1 MRKSRKAVSTVL
13 VAALLICVF
22 VTMFI
27 LTACNKKGAIDMTN
41 PMAFAEL
48 KPGSYEVSY
57 DKDGNVDG
65 YFLKAEKDMPARTV
79 NYEIPT
85 DPEALKELAY
95 TLYQIGN
102 KTMVTVPYASYFETG
117 SNSSA
122 LILGDSVTDLPLVFN
137 TVDIRNNLTGEH
149 FRQTLQVTKENV
161 EFEGGL
167 GIILGPIMSSLSESA
182 QRWYVN
188 APNNVCNFHKTTKV
202 KSDGTTKEF
211 DWSKDEGTKDFESKR
226 YNISVNA
233 IPYTA
238 SGYKGKING
247 QNATEANVNGM
258 QWVYDEETGYSIPT
272 YVDGGGRRIGYEKT
286 DQHIFFSTGD
296 DANKYDAD
304 GNLVEEDY
312 YNTIVSA
319 TVEYNAEGG
328 YYVVHMVMDS
338 TKQYTH
344 IDTNWALQD
353 NKGAKDPNARFTKLE
368 VTFELWDNGYFK
380 QWEMWE
386 DWDAPK
392 AHGIKIGSTTARM
405 TANQYYLTVFS
416 YDEHDAGINKYYSV
430 G

>member
-85 DPEALKELAY
+85 DPDALKELAY

-117 SNSSA
+117 VNSSKM
-122 LILGDSVTDLPLVFN
+122 GDTLLPLVFN
-137 TVDIRNNLTGEH
+137 TVDCRNNITGEH
-149 FRQTLQVTKENV
+149 FRQTLQVVDGEA
-161 EFEGGL
+161 ELGGL
-167 GIILGPIMSSLSESA
+167 APLMAGLSESG
-182 QRWYVN
+182 QRWYVTAVN
-188 APNNVCNFHKTTKV
+188 GASNFYKTTKFLKDV
-202 KSDGTTKEF
+202 EPREF
-211 DWSKDEGTKDFESKR
+211 DWSKDEGTKGFETKR

-247 QNATEANVNGM
+247 QNETPANVNGM

-296 DANKYDAD
+296 DANKYDAE

-312 YNTIVSA
+312 YNTITSA

-353 NKGAKDPNARFTKLE
+353 NKGAKDPTARFTRFE

-392 AHGIKIGSTTARM
+392 AHGLLHMSAE
-405 TANQYYLTVFS
+405 QYYLTVFS
-416 YDEHDAGINKYYSV
+416 YDEMDADFSDYYV
-430 G
+430 PAN

>member
-1 MRKSRKAVSTVL
+1 MRKSRKAVSTIAICAVL
-13 VAALLICVF
+13 VLIISLAV
-22 VTMFI
+22 V
-27 LTACNKKGAIDMTN
+27 LSACSPKGSIDMSN
-41 PMAFAEL
+41 PFSSAAGM
-48 KPGSYEVSY
+48 KPGSYTIIDNGDGTYNYVL
-57 DKDGNVDG
+57 KD
-65 YFLKAEKDMPARTV
+65 ASEMPARTV

-85 DPEALKELAY
+85 DPDAVKELAY

-117 SNSSA
+117 VNSSKM
-122 LILGDSVTDLPLVFN
+122 GDTLLPLVFN
-137 TVDIRNNLTGEH
+137 TVDFRNNITGEH
-149 FRQTLQVTKENV
+149 FRQTLQVVDGEA
-161 EFEGGL
+161 ELGGL
-167 GIILGPIMSSLSESA
+167 APLMAGLSESG
-182 QRWYVN
+182 QRWYVTAVN
-188 APNNVCNFHKTTKV
+188 GASNFYKTTKFLKDV
-202 KSDGTTKEF
+202 EPREF
-211 DWSKDEGTKDFESKR
+211 DWSKDEGTKGFETKR

-238 SGYKGKING
+238 SSYKGKING
-247 QNATEANVNGM
+247 QNETPANVNGM

-296 DANKYDAD
+296 AANKYDAE

-353 NKGAKDPNARFTKLE
+353 NKGAKDPTARFTKLE

-386 DWDAPK
+386 DWDAPE

-405 TANQYYLTVFS
+405 TANQYYKTVFS
-416 YDEHDAGINKYYSV
+416 YDEMDADFSDYYV
-430 G
+430 PAN

>member
-1 MRKSRKAVSTVL
+1 MRKSRKAVSTIAICAVL
-13 VAALLICVF
+13 VLIISLAV
-22 VTMFI
+22 V
-27 LTACNKKGAIDMTN
+27 LSACSPKGSIDMSN
-41 PMAFAEL
+41 PFSSAAGM
-48 KPGSYEVSY
+48 KPGSYTIIDNGDGTYNYVL
-57 DKDGNVDG
+57 KD
-65 YFLKAEKDMPARTV
+65 ASEMPARTV

-85 DPEALKELAY
+85 DPDAVKELAY

-117 SNSSA
+117 VNSSRMGNE
-122 LILGDSVTDLPLVFN
+122 LLPLVFN
-137 TVDIRNNLTGEH
+137 TVDFRNNVTGEH
-149 FRQTLQVTKENV
+149 FRQTLQVVDGEA
-161 EFEGGL
+161 ELGGL
-167 GIILGPIMSSLSESA
+167 APLMAGLSESG
-182 QRWYVN
+182 QRWYVTAVN
-188 APNNVCNFHKTTKV
+188 GASNFYKTTKFLKDV
-202 KSDGTTKEF
+202 EPREF
-211 DWSKDEGTKDFESKR
+211 DWSKDEGTKGFETKR

-247 QNATEANVNGM
+247 QYATEANVNGM
-258 QWVYDEETGYSIPT
+258 QWVYDEETGYSVPT

-296 DANKYDAD
+296 DANKYDAE

-338 TKQYTH
+338 TKHYTH
-344 IDTNWALQD
+344 LDTNWALQD
-353 NKGAKDPNARFTKLE
+353 NKGAKDPTARFTRFE

-392 AHGIKIGSTTARM
+392 AHGLLHMSAE
-405 TANQYYLTVFS
+405 QYYMTVFS
-416 YDEHDAGINKYYSV
+416 YDEMDADFSDYYV
-430 G
+430 PAN

>member
-13 VAALLICVF
+13 VAALIICVF

-27 LTACNKKGAIDMTN
+27 FTACNKKGAIDMTN
-41 PMAFAEL
+41 PMAFSEL

-85 DPEALKELAY
+85 DPDAVKELAY

-102 KTMVTVPYASYFETG
+102 RTMVTVPYASYFETG
-117 SNSSA
+117 SNSSRM
-122 LILGDSVTDLPLVFN
+122 GDTLLPLVFN
-137 TVDIRNNLTGEH
+137 TVDFRNNVTGEH
-149 FRQTLQVTKENV
+149 FRQTLQVVDGEA
-161 EFEGGL
+161 ELGGL
-167 GIILGPIMSSLSESA
+167 APLMAGLSESG
-182 QRWYVN
+182 QRWYVT
-188 APNNVCNFHKTTKV
+188 AVDGASNFYKTTKFLKDV
-202 KSDGTTKEF
+202 EPREF
-211 DWSKDEGTKDFESKR
+211 DWSKDEGTKGFETKR

-238 SGYKGKING
+238 SAYKGKING
-247 QNATEANVNGM
+247 QNETPANVNGM
-258 QWVYDEETGYSIPT
+258 QWVYDEATGYSIPT
-272 YVDGGGRRIGYEKT
+272 YVDGAGRRIGYEKT

-296 DANKYDAD
+296 DANKYDVE

-338 TKQYTH
+338 AKEYTH

-353 NKGAKDPNARFTKLE
+353 NKGAKDPTARFTRFE

-392 AHGIKIGSTTARM
+392 AHGLLHMSAE
-405 TANQYYLTVFS
+405 QYYKAVFS
-416 YDEHDAGINKYYSV
+416 YDEMDADFSDYYV
-430 G
+430 PAN

>member
-1 MRKSRKAVSTVL
+1 MRNSRKAVSTIAICAVL
-13 VAALLICVF
+13 VLIISLAV
-22 VTMFI
+22 V
-27 LTACNKKGAIDMTN
+27 LSACSPKGSIDMSN
-41 PMAFAEL
+41 PFSSAAGM
-48 KPGSYEVSY
+48 KPGSYTIIDNGDGTYNYVL
-57 DKDGNVDG
+57 KD
-65 YFLKAEKDMPARTV
+65 ASEMPARTV

-85 DPEALKELAY
+85 DPDAVKELAY

-117 SNSSA
+117 VNSSKM
-122 LILGDSVTDLPLVFN
+122 GDTLLPLVFN
-137 TVDIRNNLTGEH
+137 TVDCRNNVTGEH
-149 FRQTLQVTKENV
+149 FRQTLQVVDGEA
-161 EFEGGL
+161 ELGGL
-167 GIILGPIMSSLSESA
+167 APLMAGLSESG
-182 QRWYVN
+182 QRWYVTAVN
-188 APNNVCNFHKTTKV
+188 GASNFYKTTKFLKDV
-202 KSDGTTKEF
+202 EPREF
-211 DWSKDEGTKDFESKR
+211 DWSKDEGTKGFETKR

-238 SGYKGKING
+238 SGYQGKING
-247 QNATEANVNGM
+247 QDATEANVNGM

-272 YVDGGGRRIGYEKT
+272 YVDGAGRRIGYEKT

-296 DANKYDAD
+296 DANKYDAE

-338 TKQYTH
+338 TKPYTH

-353 NKGAKDPNARFTKLE
+353 NKGAKDPTARFTRFE

-392 AHGIKIGSTTARM
+392 AHGLLHMSAE
-405 TANQYYLTVFS
+405 QYYLTVFS
-416 YDEHDAGINKYYSV
+416 YDEMDADFSDYYV
-430 G
+430 PAN

>member
-27 LTACNKKGAIDMTN
+27 FTACNKKGAIDMTN

-85 DPEALKELAY
+85 DPDALKELAY

-122 LILGDSVTDLPLVFN
+122 LIMGDSVTELPLVFN

-161 EFEGGL
+161 EFEGFL
-167 GIILGPIMSSLSESA
+167 GIILGPIMSALSESG

-188 APNNVCNFHKTTKV
+188 APSNVCNFHKTTKV
-202 KSDGTTKEF
+202 NSDGTTKEF

-238 SGYKGKING
+238 SGYQGKING
-247 QNATEANVNGM
+247 QDATEANVNGM

-272 YVDGGGRRIGYEKT
+272 YIDGAGKRIGYEKT

-312 YNTIVSA
+312 YNTITSA

-338 TKQYTH
+338 TKEYTH
-344 IDTNWALQD
+344 LDTNWALQD
-353 NKGAKDPNARFTKLE
+353 NKGASDENARFTKLE

-386 DWDAPK
+386 DWDAPE
-392 AHGIKIGSTTARM
+392 AHGIAHM

>member
-1 MRKSRKAVSTVL
+1 MRKSRKAVSTIAICAVL
-13 VAALLICVF
+13 VLVISLAVVLS
-22 VTMFI
+22 
-27 LTACNKKGAIDMTN
+27 ACSPKGAIDMSN
-41 PMAFAEL
+41 PFSSAAGM
-48 KPGSYEVSY
+48 KPGSYTIIDNGDGTYNYVL
-57 DKDGNVDG
+57 KDAN
-65 YFLKAEKDMPARTV
+65 EMPARTV

-85 DPEALKELAY
+85 DPDAVKELAY

-117 SNSSA
+117 VNSSKM
-122 LILGDSVTDLPLVFN
+122 GDTLLPLVFN
-137 TVDIRNNLTGEH
+137 TVDFRNNVTGEH
-149 FRQTLQVTKENV
+149 FRQTLQVVDGEA
-161 EFEGGL
+161 ELGGL
-167 GIILGPIMSSLSESA
+167 APLMAGLSESG
-182 QRWYVN
+182 QRWYVTAVN
-188 APNNVCNFHKTTKV
+188 GASNFYKTTKFLKDV
-202 KSDGTTKEF
+202 EPREF
-211 DWSKDEGTKDFESKR
+211 DWSKDEGTKGFETKR

-247 QNATEANVNGM
+247 QDATEANVNGM
-258 QWVYDEETGYSIPT
+258 QWVYDEETGYSVPT

-296 DANKYDAD
+296 DANKYDAE

-338 TKQYTH
+338 TKPYTH

-353 NKGAKDPNARFTKLE
+353 NKGAKDPTARFTRFE

-392 AHGIKIGSTTARM
+392 AHGLLHMSAE
-405 TANQYYLTVFS
+405 QYYMTVFS
-416 YDEHDAGINKYYSV
+416 YDEMDADFSDYYV
-430 G
+430 PAN

>member
-1 MRKSRKAVSTVL
+1 MRKSRKAVSTIAICAVL
-13 VAALLICVF
+13 VLIISLAV
-22 VTMFI
+22 V
-27 LTACNKKGAIDMTN
+27 LSACSPKGSIDMSN
-41 PMAFAEL
+41 PFSSAAGM
-48 KPGSYEVSY
+48 KPGSYTIIDNGDGTYNYVL
-57 DKDGNVDG
+57 KD
-65 YFLKAEKDMPARTV
+65 ASEMPARTV

-85 DPEALKELAY
+85 DPDAVKELAY
-95 TLYQIGN
+95 ILYQIGN

-117 SNSSA
+117 VNSSKM
-122 LILGDSVTDLPLVFN
+122 GDTLLPLVFN
-137 TVDIRNNLTGEH
+137 TVDCRNNVTGEH
-149 FRQTLQVTKENV
+149 FRQTLQVVDGEA
-161 EFEGGL
+161 ELGGL
-167 GIILGPIMSSLSESA
+167 APLMAGLSESG
-182 QRWYVN
+182 QRWYVTAVN
-188 APNNVCNFHKTTKV
+188 GASNFYKTTKFLKDV
-202 KSDGTTKEF
+202 EPREF
-211 DWSKDEGTKDFESKR
+211 DWSKDEGTKGFETKR

-238 SGYKGKING
+238 SSYKGKING
-247 QNATEANVNGM
+247 QDATEANVNGM

-296 DANKYDAD
+296 DANKYDAE

-338 TKQYTH
+338 TKPYTH

-353 NKGAKDPNARFTKLE
+353 NKGAKDPTARFTRFE

-392 AHGIKIGSTTARM
+392 AHGLLHMSAE
-405 TANQYYLTVFS
+405 QYYMTVFS
-416 YDEHDAGINKYYSV
+416 YDEMDADFSDYYV
-430 G
+430 PAN

>member
-1 MRKSRKAVSTVL
+1 MRKSRKAVSTIAICAVL
-13 VAALLICVF
+13 VLIISLAV
-22 VTMFI
+22 V
-27 LTACNKKGAIDMTN
+27 LSACSPKGSIDMSN
-41 PMAFAEL
+41 PFSSAAGM
-48 KPGSYEVSY
+48 KPGSYTIIDNGDGTYNYVL
-57 DKDGNVDG
+57 KD
-65 YFLKAEKDMPARTV
+65 ASEMPARTV

-85 DPEALKELAY
+85 DPDAVKELAY

-117 SNSSA
+117 VNSSKM
-122 LILGDSVTDLPLVFN
+122 GDTLLPLVFN
-137 TVDIRNNLTGEH
+137 TVDFRNNITGEH
-149 FRQTLQVTKENV
+149 FRQTLQVVDGEA
-161 EFEGGL
+161 ELGGL
-167 GIILGPIMSSLSESA
+167 APLMAGLSESG
-182 QRWYVN
+182 QRWYVTAVN
-188 APNNVCNFHKTTKV
+188 GASNFYKTTKFLKDV
-202 KSDGTTKEF
+202 EPREF
-211 DWSKDEGTKDFESKR
+211 DWSKDEGTKGFETKR

-238 SGYKGKING
+238 SSYKGKING
-247 QNATEANVNGM
+247 QNETPANVNGM

-296 DANKYDAD
+296 AANKYDAE

-338 TKQYTH
+338 TKPYTH

-353 NKGAKDPNARFTKLE
+353 NKGAKDPTARFTRFE

-392 AHGIKIGSTTARM
+392 AHGLLHMSAE
-405 TANQYYLTVFS
+405 QYYLTVFS
-416 YDEHDAGINKYYSV
+416 YDEMDADFSDYYV
-430 G
+430 PAN

>member
-1 MRKSRKAVSTVL
+1 MRKSRKAVSTIAICAVL
-13 VAALLICVF
+13 VLVISLAVVLS
-22 VTMFI
+22 
-27 LTACNKKGAIDMTN
+27 ACSPKGSIDMSN
-41 PMAFAEL
+41 PFSSAAGM
-48 KPGSYEVSY
+48 KPGSYTIIDNGDGTYNYVL
-57 DKDGNVDG
+57 KD
-65 YFLKAEKDMPARTV
+65 ASEMPARTV

-85 DPEALKELAY
+85 DPDAVKELAY

-117 SNSSA
+117 VNSSKM
-122 LILGDSVTDLPLVFN
+122 GDTLLPLVFN
-137 TVDIRNNLTGEH
+137 TVDFRNNVTGEH
-149 FRQTLQVTKENV
+149 FRQTLQVVDGEA
-161 EFEGGL
+161 ELGGL
-167 GIILGPIMSSLSESA
+167 APLMAGLSESG
-182 QRWYVN
+182 QRWYVTAVN
-188 APNNVCNFHKTTKV
+188 GASNFYKTTKFLKDV
-202 KSDGTTKEF
+202 EPREF
-211 DWSKDEGTKDFESKR
+211 DWSKDEGTKGFETKR

-247 QNATEANVNGM
+247 QDATEANVNGM
-258 QWVYDEETGYSIPT
+258 QWVYDEETGYSVPT

-296 DANKYDAD
+296 DANKYDAE

-338 TKQYTH
+338 TKPYTH

-353 NKGAKDPNARFTKLE
+353 NKGAKDPTARFTRFE

-392 AHGIKIGSTTARM
+392 AHGLLHMSAE
-405 TANQYYLTVFS
+405 QYYMTVFS
-416 YDEHDAGINKYYSV
+416 YDEMDADFSDYYV
-430 G
+430 PAN

>member
-1 MRKSRKAVSTVL
+1 MRNSRKAVSTIAICAVL
-13 VAALLICVF
+13 VLIISLAV
-22 VTMFI
+22 V
-27 LTACNKKGAIDMTN
+27 LSACSPKGSIDMSN
-41 PMAFAEL
+41 PFSSAAGM
-48 KPGSYEVSY
+48 KPGSYTIIDNGDGTYNYVL
-57 DKDGNVDG
+57 KD
-65 YFLKAEKDMPARTV
+65 ASEMPARTV

-85 DPEALKELAY
+85 DPDAVKELAY

-117 SNSSA
+117 VNSSKM
-122 LILGDSVTDLPLVFN
+122 GDTLLPLVFN
-137 TVDIRNNLTGEH
+137 TVDFRNNITGEH
-149 FRQTLQVTKENV
+149 FRQTLQVVDGEA
-161 EFEGGL
+161 ELGGL
-167 GIILGPIMSSLSESA
+167 APLMAGLSESG
-182 QRWYVN
+182 QRWYVTAVN
-188 APNNVCNFHKTTKV
+188 GASNFYKTTKFLKDV
-202 KSDGTTKEF
+202 EPREF
-211 DWSKDEGTKDFESKR
+211 DWSKDEGTKGFETKR

-238 SGYKGKING
+238 SSYKGKING
-247 QNATEANVNGM
+247 QNETPANVNGM

-296 DANKYDAD
+296 DANKYDAE

-338 TKQYTH
+338 TKPYTH

-353 NKGAKDPNARFTKLE
+353 NKGAKDPTARFTRFE

-392 AHGIKIGSTTARM
+392 AHGLLHMSAE
-405 TANQYYLTVFS
+405 QYYLTVFS
-416 YDEHDAGINKYYSV
+416 YDEMDADFSDYYV
-430 G
+430 PAN

>member
-1 MRKSRKAVSTVL
+1 MRNSRKAVSTIAICAVL
-13 VAALLICVF
+13 VLIISLAV
-22 VTMFI
+22 V
-27 LTACNKKGAIDMTN
+27 LSACSPKGSIDMSN
-41 PMAFAEL
+41 PFSSAAGM
-48 KPGSYEVSY
+48 KPGSYTIIDNGDGTYNYVL
-57 DKDGNVDG
+57 KD
-65 YFLKAEKDMPARTV
+65 ASEMPARTV

-85 DPEALKELAY
+85 DPDAVKELAY
-95 TLYQIGN
+95 ILYQIGN
-102 KTMVTVPYASYFETG
+102 RTMVTVPYASYFETG
-117 SNSSA
+117 VNSSKM
-122 LILGDSVTDLPLVFN
+122 GDTLLPLVFN
-137 TVDIRNNLTGEH
+137 TVDCRNNVTGEH
-149 FRQTLQVTKENV
+149 FRQTLQVVDGEA
-161 EFEGGL
+161 ELGGL
-167 GIILGPIMSSLSESA
+167 APLMAGLSESG
-182 QRWYVN
+182 QRWYVTAVN
-188 APNNVCNFHKTTKV
+188 GASNFYKTTKFLKDV
-202 KSDGTTKEF
+202 EPREF
-211 DWSKDEGTKDFESKR
+211 DWSKNEGTKGFETKR

-247 QNATEANVNGM
+247 QDATEANVNGM

-296 DANKYDAD
+296 DANKYDAE

-338 TKQYTH
+338 TKPYTH

-353 NKGAKDPNARFTKLE
+353 NKGAKDPTARFTRFE

-392 AHGIKIGSTTARM
+392 AHGLLHMSAE
-405 TANQYYLTVFS
+405 QYYMTVFS
-416 YDEHDAGINKYYSV
+416 YDEMDADFSDYYV
-430 G
+430 PAN

>member
-1 MRKSRKAVSTVL
+1 MRKSRKAVSTIAICAVL
-13 VAALLICVF
+13 VLIISLAV
-22 VTMFI
+22 V
-27 LTACNKKGAIDMTN
+27 LSACSPKGSIDMSN
-41 PMAFAEL
+41 PFSSAAGM
-48 KPGSYEVSY
+48 KPGSYTIIDNGDGTYNYVL
-57 DKDGNVDG
+57 KD
-65 YFLKAEKDMPARTV
+65 ASEMPARTV

-85 DPEALKELAY
+85 DPDAVKELAY

-117 SNSSA
+117 VNSSKM
-122 LILGDSVTDLPLVFN
+122 GDTLLPLVFN
-137 TVDIRNNLTGEH
+137 TVDFRNNITGEH
-149 FRQTLQVTKENV
+149 FRQTLQVVDGEA
-161 EFEGGL
+161 ELGGL
-167 GIILGPIMSSLSESA
+167 APLMAGLSESG
-182 QRWYVN
+182 QRWYVTAVN
-188 APNNVCNFHKTTKV
+188 GASNFYKTTKFLKDV
-202 KSDGTTKEF
+202 EPREF
-211 DWSKDEGTKDFESKR
+211 DWSKDEGTKGFETKR
-226 YNISVNA
+226 YNISVSA

-247 QNATEANVNGM
+247 QDATEANVNGM

-296 DANKYDAD
+296 DANKYDAE

-338 TKQYTH
+338 TKHYTH
-344 IDTNWALQD
+344 LDTNWALQD
-353 NKGAKDPNARFTKLE
+353 NKGAKDPTARFTRFE

-392 AHGIKIGSTTARM
+392 AHGLLHMSAE
-405 TANQYYLTVFS
+405 QYYLTVFS
-416 YDEHDAGINKYYSV
+416 YDEMDADFSDYYV
-430 G
+430 PAN

>member
-1 MRKSRKAVSTVL
+1 MRKSRKAVSTIAICAVL
-13 VAALLICVF
+13 VLIMSLAV
-22 VTMFI
+22 V
-27 LTACNKKGAIDMTN
+27 LSACSPKGSIDMSN
-41 PMAFAEL
+41 PFSSAAGM
-48 KPGSYEVSY
+48 KPGSYTIIDNGDGTYNYVL
-57 DKDGNVDG
+57 KD
-65 YFLKAEKDMPARTV
+65 ASEMPARTV

-85 DPEALKELAY
+85 DPDAVKELAY

-117 SNSSA
+117 VNSSKM
-122 LILGDSVTDLPLVFN
+122 GDTLLPLVFN
-137 TVDIRNNLTGEH
+137 TVDCRNNVTGEH
-149 FRQTLQVTKENV
+149 FRQTLQVVDGEA
-161 EFEGGL
+161 ELGGL
-167 GIILGPIMSSLSESA
+167 APLMAGLSESG
-182 QRWYVN
+182 QRWYVTAVN
-188 APNNVCNFHKTTKV
+188 GASNFYKTTKFLKDV
-202 KSDGTTKEF
+202 EPREF
-211 DWSKDEGTKDFESKR
+211 DWSKDEGTKGFETKR

-238 SGYKGKING
+238 SGYQGKING
-247 QNATEANVNGM
+247 QDATEANVNGM

-272 YVDGGGRRIGYEKT
+272 YVDGAGRRIGYEKT

-296 DANKYDAD
+296 DANKYDAE

-338 TKQYTH
+338 TKPYTH

-353 NKGAKDPNARFTKLE
+353 NKGAKDPTARFTRFE

-392 AHGIKIGSTTARM
+392 AHGLLHMSAE
-405 TANQYYLTVFS
+405 QYYLTVFS
-416 YDEHDAGINKYYSV
+416 YDEMDADFSDYYV
-430 G
+430 PAN

>member
-1 MRKSRKAVSTVL
+1 MRNSRKAVSTIAICAVL
-13 VAALLICVF
+13 VLIMSLAV
-22 VTMFI
+22 V
-27 LTACNKKGAIDMTN
+27 LSACSPKGAIDMSN
-41 PMAFAEL
+41 PFSSAAGM
-48 KPGSYEVSY
+48 KPGSYTIIDNGDGTYNYVL
-57 DKDGNVDG
+57 KD
-65 YFLKAEKDMPARTV
+65 ASEMPARTV

-85 DPEALKELAY
+85 DPDAVKELAY
-95 TLYQIGN
+95 ILYQIGN

-117 SNSSA
+117 VNSSKM
-122 LILGDSVTDLPLVFN
+122 GDTLLPLVFN
-137 TVDIRNNLTGEH
+137 TVDCRNNVTGEH
-149 FRQTLQVTKENV
+149 FRQTLQVVDGEA
-161 EFEGGL
+161 ELGGL
-167 GIILGPIMSSLSESA
+167 APLMAGLSESG
-182 QRWYVN
+182 QRWYVTAVN
-188 APNNVCNFHKTTKV
+188 GASNFYKTTKFLKDV
-202 KSDGTTKEF
+202 EPREF
-211 DWSKDEGTKDFESKR
+211 DWSKDEGTKGFETKR

-247 QNATEANVNGM
+247 QDATEANVNGM

-296 DANKYDAD
+296 DANKYDAE

-338 TKQYTH
+338 TKPYTH

-353 NKGAKDPNARFTKLE
+353 NKGAKDPTARFTRFE
-368 VTFELWDNGYFK
+368 VTFQLWDNGYFK

-392 AHGIKIGSTTARM
+392 AHGLLHMSAE
-405 TANQYYLTVFS
+405 QYYLTVFS
-416 YDEHDAGINKYYSV
+416 YDEMDADFSDYYV
-430 G
+430 PAN

>member
-1 MRKSRKAVSTVL
+1 MRNSRKAVSTIAICAVL
-13 VAALLICVF
+13 VLIISLAV
-22 VTMFI
+22 V
-27 LTACNKKGAIDMTN
+27 LSACSPKGSIDMSN
-41 PMAFAEL
+41 PFSSAAGM
-48 KPGSYEVSY
+48 KPGSYTIIDNGDGTYNYVL
-57 DKDGNVDG
+57 KD
-65 YFLKAEKDMPARTV
+65 ASEMPARTV

-85 DPEALKELAY
+85 DPDAVKELAY

-117 SNSSA
+117 VNSSKM
-122 LILGDSVTDLPLVFN
+122 GDTLLPLVFN
-137 TVDIRNNLTGEH
+137 TVDFRNNITGEH
-149 FRQTLQVTKENV
+149 FRQTLQVVDGEA
-161 EFEGGL
+161 ELGGL
-167 GIILGPIMSSLSESA
+167 APLMAGLSESG
-182 QRWYVN
+182 QRWYVTAVN
-188 APNNVCNFHKTTKV
+188 GASNFYKTTKFLKDV
-202 KSDGTTKEF
+202 EPREF
-211 DWSKDEGTKDFESKR
+211 DWSKDEGTKGFETKR

-238 SGYKGKING
+238 SSYKGKING
-247 QNATEANVNGM
+247 QDATEANVNGM
-258 QWVYDEETGYSIPT
+258 QWVYDEETGYSVPT

-296 DANKYDAD
+296 DANKYDAE

-338 TKQYTH
+338 TKPYTH

-353 NKGAKDPNARFTKLE
+353 NKGAKDPTARFTRFE

-392 AHGIKIGSTTARM
+392 AHGLLHMSAE
-405 TANQYYLTVFS
+405 QYYMTVFS
-416 YDEHDAGINKYYSV
+416 YDEMDADFSDYYV
-430 G
+430 PAN

>member
-1 MRKSRKAVSTVL
+1 MRKSRKAVSTIAICAVL
-13 VAALLICVF
+13 VLIMSLAV
-22 VTMFI
+22 V
-27 LTACNKKGAIDMTN
+27 LSACSPKGSIDMSN
-41 PMAFAEL
+41 PFSSAAGM
-48 KPGSYEVSY
+48 KPGSYTIIDNGDGTYNYVL
-57 DKDGNVDG
+57 KD
-65 YFLKAEKDMPARTV
+65 ASEMPARTV

-85 DPEALKELAY
+85 DPDAVKELAY

-117 SNSSA
+117 VNSSKM
-122 LILGDSVTDLPLVFN
+122 GDTLLPLVFN
-137 TVDIRNNLTGEH
+137 TVDFRNNVTGEH
-149 FRQTLQVTKENV
+149 FRQTLQVVDGEA
-161 EFEGGL
+161 ELGGL
-167 GIILGPIMSSLSESA
+167 APLMAGLSESG
-182 QRWYVN
+182 QRWYVTAVN
-188 APNNVCNFHKTTKV
+188 GASNFYKTTKFLKDV
-202 KSDGTTKEF
+202 EPREF
-211 DWSKDEGTKDFESKR
+211 DWSKDEGTKGFETKR

-238 SGYKGKING
+238 SGYQGKING
-247 QNATEANVNGM
+247 QDATEANVNGM

-296 DANKYDAD
+296 DANKYDAE

-338 TKQYTH
+338 TKPYTH

-353 NKGAKDPNARFTKLE
+353 NKGAKDPTARFTRFE

-392 AHGIKIGSTTARM
+392 AHGLLHMSAE
-405 TANQYYLTVFS
+405 QYYMTVFS
-416 YDEHDAGINKYYSV
+416 YDEMDADFSDYYV
-430 G
+430 PAN

>member
-1 MRKSRKAVSTVL
+1 MRNSRKAVSTIAICAVL
-13 VAALLICVF
+13 VLIMSLAV
-22 VTMFI
+22 V
-27 LTACNKKGAIDMTN
+27 LSACSPKGAIDMSN
-41 PMAFAEL
+41 PFSSAAGM
-48 KPGSYEVSY
+48 KPGSYTIIDNGDGTYNYVL
-57 DKDGNVDG
+57 KD
-65 YFLKAEKDMPARTV
+65 ASEMPARTV

-85 DPEALKELAY
+85 DPDAVKELAY

-117 SNSSA
+117 VNSSKM
-122 LILGDSVTDLPLVFN
+122 GDTLLPLVFN
-137 TVDIRNNLTGEH
+137 TVDCRNNVTGEH
-149 FRQTLQVTKENV
+149 FRQTLQVVDGEA
-161 EFEGGL
+161 ELGGL
-167 GIILGPIMSSLSESA
+167 APLMAGLSESG
-182 QRWYVN
+182 QRWYVTAVN
-188 APNNVCNFHKTTKV
+188 GASNFYKTTKFLKDV
-202 KSDGTTKEF
+202 EPREF
-211 DWSKDEGTKDFESKR
+211 DWSKDEGTKGFETKR

-238 SGYKGKING
+238 SGYQGKING
-247 QNATEANVNGM
+247 QDATEANVNGM

-296 DANKYDAD
+296 DANKYDAE

-338 TKQYTH
+338 TKEYTH
-344 IDTNWALQD
+344 LDTNWALQD
-353 NKGAKDPNARFTKLE
+353 NKGAKDPTARFTRFE

-392 AHGIKIGSTTARM
+392 AHGLLHMSAE
-405 TANQYYLTVFS
+405 QYYMTVFS
-416 YDEHDAGINKYYSV
+416 YDEMDADFSDYYV
-430 G
+430 PAN

>member
-1 MRKSRKAVSTVL
+1 MRKSRKAVSTIAICAVL
-13 VAALLICVF
+13 VLIISLAV
-22 VTMFI
+22 V
-27 LTACNKKGAIDMTN
+27 LSACSPKGAIDMSN
-41 PMAFAEL
+41 PFSSAAGM
-48 KPGSYEVSY
+48 KPGSYTIIDNGDGTYNYVL
-57 DKDGNVDG
+57 KD
-65 YFLKAEKDMPARTV
+65 ASEMPARTV

-85 DPEALKELAY
+85 DPDAVKELAY

-117 SNSSA
+117 VNSSKM
-122 LILGDSVTDLPLVFN
+122 GDTLLPLVFN
-137 TVDIRNNLTGEH
+137 TVDCRNNVTGEH
-149 FRQTLQVTKENV
+149 FRQTLQVVDGEA
-161 EFEGGL
+161 ELGGL
-167 GIILGPIMSSLSESA
+167 APLMAGLSESG
-182 QRWYVN
+182 QRWYVTAVN
-188 APNNVCNFHKTTKV
+188 GASNFYKTTKFLKDV
-202 KSDGTTKEF
+202 EPREF
-211 DWSKDEGTKDFESKR
+211 DWSKDEGTKGFETKR

-247 QNATEANVNGM
+247 QDATEANVNGM

-296 DANKYDAD
+296 DANKYDAE
-304 GNLVEEDY
+304 GNLVEEGY

-338 TKQYTH
+338 TKEYTH
-344 IDTNWALQD
+344 LDTNWALQD
-353 NKGAKDPNARFTKLE
+353 NKGAKDPTARFTRFE

-392 AHGIKIGSTTARM
+392 AHGLLHMSAE
-405 TANQYYLTVFS
+405 QYYMTVFS
-416 YDEHDAGINKYYSV
+416 YDEMDADFSDYYV
-430 G
+430 PAN

>member
-1 MRKSRKAVSTVL
+1 MRNSRKAVSTVL

-27 LTACNKKGAIDMTN
+27 FTACNKKGAIDMTN
-41 PMAFAEL
+41 PMAFADL

-117 SNSSA
+117 VNSSKMGNE
-122 LILGDSVTDLPLVFN
+122 LLPLVFN
-137 TVDIRNNLTGEH
+137 TVDFRNNITGEH
-149 FRQTLQVTKENV
+149 FRQTLQVVDGEA
-161 EFEGGL
+161 ELGGL
-167 GIILGPIMSSLSESA
+167 APLMAGLSESG
-182 QRWYVN
+182 QRWYVTAVN
-188 APNNVCNFHKTTKV
+188 GASNFYKTTKFLKDV
-202 KSDGTTKEF
+202 EPREF
-211 DWSKDEGTKDFESKR
+211 DWSKDEGTKGFETKR

-247 QNATEANVNGM
+247 QDATEANVNGM

-296 DANKYDAD
+296 DANKYDAE

-312 YNTIVSA
+312 YNTITSA

-338 TKQYTH
+338 TKEYTH
-344 IDTNWALQD
+344 LDTNWALQD
-353 NKGAKDPNARFTKLE
+353 NKGAKDPAARFTKLE

-416 YDEHDAGINKYYSV
+416 YDENDAGINKYYSV

>member
-1 MRKSRKAVSTVL
+1 MRNSRKAVSTIAICAVL
-13 VAALLICVF
+13 VLIISLAV
-22 VTMFI
+22 V
-27 LTACNKKGAIDMTN
+27 LTACSPKGSIDMSN
-41 PMAFAEL
+41 PFSSAAGM
-48 KPGSYEVSY
+48 KPGSYTIIDNGDGTYNYVL
-57 DKDGNVDG
+57 KD
-65 YFLKAEKDMPARTV
+65 ASEMPARTV

-85 DPEALKELAY
+85 DPDAVKELAY

-117 SNSSA
+117 VNSSKMGNE
-122 LILGDSVTDLPLVFN
+122 LLPLVFN
-137 TVDIRNNLTGEH
+137 TVDFRNNVTGEH
-149 FRQTLQVTKENV
+149 FRQTLQVVDGEA
-161 EFEGGL
+161 ELGGL
-167 GIILGPIMSSLSESA
+167 APLMAGLSESG
-182 QRWYVN
+182 QRWYVTAVN
-188 APNNVCNFHKTTKV
+188 GASNFYKTTKFLKDV
-202 KSDGTTKEF
+202 EPREF
-211 DWSKDEGTKDFESKR
+211 DWSKDEGTKGFETKR

-247 QNATEANVNGM
+247 QNETPANVNGM

-296 DANKYDAD
+296 DANKYDAE

-353 NKGAKDPNARFTKLE
+353 NKGAKDPTARFTRFE

-392 AHGIKIGSTTARM
+392 AHGLLHMSAE
-405 TANQYYLTVFS
+405 QYYKTVFS
-416 YDEHDAGINKYYSV
+416 YDEMDVDFSDYYV
-430 G
+430 PAN

>member
-1 MRKSRKAVSTVL
+1 MRKSRKAVSTIAICAVL
-13 VAALLICVF
+13 VLIISLAV
-22 VTMFI
+22 V
-27 LTACNKKGAIDMTN
+27 LSACSPKGSIDMSN
-41 PMAFAEL
+41 PFSSAAGM
-48 KPGSYEVSY
+48 KPGSYTIIDNGDGTYNYVL
-57 DKDGNVDG
+57 KD
-65 YFLKAEKDMPARTV
+65 ASEMPARTV

-85 DPEALKELAY
+85 DPDAVKELAY

-117 SNSSA
+117 VNSSKM
-122 LILGDSVTDLPLVFN
+122 GDTLLPLVFN
-137 TVDIRNNLTGEH
+137 TVDFRNNITGEH
-149 FRQTLQVTKENV
+149 FRQTLQVVDGEA
-161 EFEGGL
+161 ELGGL
-167 GIILGPIMSSLSESA
+167 APLMAGLSESG
-182 QRWYVN
+182 QRWYVTAVN
-188 APNNVCNFHKTTKV
+188 GASNFYKTTKFLKDV
-202 KSDGTTKEF
+202 EPREF
-211 DWSKDEGTKDFESKR
+211 DWSKDEGTKGFETKR

-238 SGYKGKING
+238 SSYKGKING
-247 QNATEANVNGM
+247 QDATEANVNGM

-296 DANKYDAD
+296 DANKYDAE

-353 NKGAKDPNARFTKLE
+353 NKGAKDPTARFTRFE

-392 AHGIKIGSTTARM
+392 AHGLLHMSAE
-405 TANQYYLTVFS
+405 QYYLTVFS
-416 YDEHDAGINKYYSV
+416 YDEMDADFSDYYV
-430 G
+430 PAN

>member
-1 MRKSRKAVSTVL
+1 MRNSRKAVSTVL

-27 LTACNKKGAIDMTN
+27 FTACNKKGAIDMTN

-85 DPEALKELAY
+85 DPDAVKELAY

-102 KTMVTVPYASYFETG
+102 RTMVTVPYASYFETG
-117 SNSSA
+117 VNSSKM
-122 LILGDSVTDLPLVFN
+122 GDTLLPLVFN
-137 TVDIRNNLTGEH
+137 TVDFRNNITGEH
-149 FRQTLQVTKENV
+149 FRQTLQVVDGEA
-161 EFEGGL
+161 ELGGL
-167 GIILGPIMSSLSESA
+167 APLMAGLSESG
-182 QRWYVN
+182 QRWYVTAVN
-188 APNNVCNFHKTTKV
+188 GASNFYKTTKFLKDV
-202 KSDGTTKEF
+202 EPREF
-211 DWSKDEGTKDFESKR
+211 DWSKDEGTKGFETKR

-238 SGYKGKING
+238 SSYKGKING
-247 QNATEANVNGM
+247 QDATEANVNGM

-296 DANKYDAD
+296 DANKYDAE

-338 TKQYTH
+338 TKPYTH

-353 NKGAKDPNARFTKLE
+353 NKGAKDPTARFTRFE
-368 VTFELWDNGYFK
+368 VTFQLWDNGYFK

-392 AHGIKIGSTTARM
+392 AHGLLHMSAE
-405 TANQYYLTVFS
+405 QYYMTVFS
-416 YDEHDAGINKYYSV
+416 YDEMDADFSDYYV
-430 G
+430 PAN

>member
-1 MRKSRKAVSTVL
+1 MRKSRKAVSTIAICAVL
-13 VAALLICVF
+13 VLIISLAV
-22 VTMFI
+22 V
-27 LTACNKKGAIDMTN
+27 LSACSPKGSIDMSN
-41 PMAFAEL
+41 PFSSAAGM
-48 KPGSYEVSY
+48 KPGSYTIIDNGDGTYNYVL
-57 DKDGNVDG
+57 KD
-65 YFLKAEKDMPARTV
+65 ASEMPARTV

-85 DPEALKELAY
+85 DPDAVKELAY

-117 SNSSA
+117 VNSSKM
-122 LILGDSVTDLPLVFN
+122 GDTLLPLVFN
-137 TVDIRNNLTGEH
+137 TVDFRNNITGEH
-149 FRQTLQVTKENV
+149 FRQTLQVVDGEA
-161 EFEGGL
+161 ELGGL
-167 GIILGPIMSSLSESA
+167 APLMAGLSESG
-182 QRWYVN
+182 QRWYVTAVN
-188 APNNVCNFHKTTKV
+188 GASNFYKTTKFLKDV
-202 KSDGTTKEF
+202 EPREF
-211 DWSKDEGTKDFESKR
+211 DWSKDEGTKGFETKR

-247 QNATEANVNGM
+247 QYATEANVNGM
-258 QWVYDEETGYSIPT
+258 QWVYDEETGYSVPT

-296 DANKYDAD
+296 DANKYDAE

-338 TKQYTH
+338 TKPYTH

-353 NKGAKDPNARFTKLE
+353 NKGAKDPTARFTRFE

-392 AHGIKIGSTTARM
+392 AHGLLHMSAE
-405 TANQYYLTVFS
+405 QYYMTVFS
-416 YDEHDAGINKYYSV
+416 YDEMDADFSDYYV
-430 G
+430 PAN

>member
-1 MRKSRKAVSTVL
+1 MRNSRKAVSTIAICAVL
-13 VAALLICVF
+13 VLIISLAV
-22 VTMFI
+22 V
-27 LTACNKKGAIDMTN
+27 LSACSPKGAIDMSN
-41 PMAFAEL
+41 PFSSAAGM
-48 KPGSYEVSY
+48 KPGSYTIIDNGDGTYNYVL
-57 DKDGNVDG
+57 KD
-65 YFLKAEKDMPARTV
+65 ASEMPARTV

-85 DPEALKELAY
+85 DPDAVKELAY
-95 TLYQIGN
+95 ILYQIGN

-117 SNSSA
+117 VNSSKM
-122 LILGDSVTDLPLVFN
+122 GDTLLPLVFN
-137 TVDIRNNLTGEH
+137 TVDFRNNVTGEH
-149 FRQTLQVTKENV
+149 FRQTLQVVDGEA
-161 EFEGGL
+161 ELGGL
-167 GIILGPIMSSLSESA
+167 APLMAGLSESG
-182 QRWYVN
+182 QRWYVTAVN
-188 APNNVCNFHKTTKV
+188 GTSNFYKTTKFLKDV
-202 KSDGTTKEF
+202 EPREF
-211 DWSKDEGTKDFESKR
+211 DWSKDEGTKGFDTKR

-247 QNATEANVNGM
+247 QNETPANVNGM

-296 DANKYDAD
+296 DANKYDAE

-338 TKQYTH
+338 TKPYTH

-353 NKGAKDPNARFTKLE
+353 NKGAKDPTARFTRFE

-392 AHGIKIGSTTARM
+392 AHGLLHMSAE
-405 TANQYYLTVFS
+405 QYYMTVFS
-416 YDEHDAGINKYYSV
+416 YDEMDADFSDYYV
-430 G
+430 PAN

>member
-1 MRKSRKAVSTVL
+1 MRKSRKAVSTIAICAVL
-13 VAALLICVF
+13 VLIMSLAV
-22 VTMFI
+22 V
-27 LTACNKKGAIDMTN
+27 LSACSPKGAIDMSN
-41 PMAFAEL
+41 PFSSAAGM
-48 KPGSYEVSY
+48 KPGSYTIIDNGDGTYNYVL
-57 DKDGNVDG
+57 KD
-65 YFLKAEKDMPARTV
+65 ASEMPARTV

-85 DPEALKELAY
+85 DPDAVKELAY

-117 SNSSA
+117 VNSSKM
-122 LILGDSVTDLPLVFN
+122 GDTLLPLVFN
-137 TVDIRNNLTGEH
+137 TVDCRNNVTGEH
-149 FRQTLQVTKENV
+149 FRQTLQVVDGEA
-161 EFEGGL
+161 ELGGL
-167 GIILGPIMSSLSESA
+167 APLMAGLSESG
-182 QRWYVN
+182 QRWYVTAVN
-188 APNNVCNFHKTTKV
+188 GASNFYKTTKFLKDV
-202 KSDGTTKEF
+202 EPREF
-211 DWSKDEGTKDFESKR
+211 DWSKDEGTKGFETKR

-247 QNATEANVNGM
+247 QDATEANVNGM

-296 DANKYDAD
+296 DANKYDAE

-338 TKQYTH
+338 TKEYTH
-344 IDTNWALQD
+344 LDTNWALQD
-353 NKGAKDPNARFTKLE
+353 NKGAKDPTARFTRFE

-392 AHGIKIGSTTARM
+392 AHGLLHMSAE
-405 TANQYYLTVFS
+405 QYYLTVFS
-416 YDEHDAGINKYYSV
+416 YDEMDADFSDYYV
-430 G
+430 PAN

>member
-1 MRKSRKAVSTVL
+1 MRKSRKAVSTIAICAVL
-13 VAALLICVF
+13 VLIISLAV
-22 VTMFI
+22 V
-27 LTACNKKGAIDMTN
+27 LSACSPKGSIDMSN
-41 PMAFAEL
+41 PFSSAAGM
-48 KPGSYEVSY
+48 KPGSYTIIDNGDGTYNYVL
-57 DKDGNVDG
+57 KD
-65 YFLKAEKDMPARTV
+65 ASEMPARTV

-85 DPEALKELAY
+85 DPDAVKELAY

-117 SNSSA
+117 VNSSKM
-122 LILGDSVTDLPLVFN
+122 GDTLLPLVFN
-137 TVDIRNNLTGEH
+137 TVDFRNNITGEH
-149 FRQTLQVTKENV
+149 FRQTLQVVDGEA
-161 EFEGGL
+161 ELGGL
-167 GIILGPIMSSLSESA
+167 APLMAGLSESG
-182 QRWYVN
+182 QRWYVTAVN
-188 APNNVCNFHKTTKV
+188 GASNFYKTTKFLKDV
-202 KSDGTTKEF
+202 EPREF
-211 DWSKDEGTKDFESKR
+211 DWSKDEGTKGFETKR

-238 SGYKGKING
+238 SSYKGKING
-247 QNATEANVNGM
+247 QDATEANVNGM

-296 DANKYDAD
+296 DANKYDAE

-338 TKQYTH
+338 TKPYTH

-353 NKGAKDPNARFTKLE
+353 NKGAKDPTARFTRFE

-392 AHGIKIGSTTARM
+392 AHGLLHMSAE
-405 TANQYYLTVFS
+405 QYYLTVFS
-416 YDEHDAGINKYYSV
+416 YDEMDADFSDYYV
-430 G
+430 PAN

>member
-1 MRKSRKAVSTVL
+1 MRNSRKAVSTIAICAVL
-13 VAALLICVF
+13 VLIMSLAV
-22 VTMFI
+22 V
-27 LTACNKKGAIDMTN
+27 LSACSPKGAIDMSN
-41 PMAFAEL
+41 PFSSAAGM
-48 KPGSYEVSY
+48 KPGSYTIIDNGDGTYNYVL
-57 DKDGNVDG
+57 KD
-65 YFLKAEKDMPARTV
+65 ASEMPARTV

-85 DPEALKELAY
+85 DPDAVKELAY

-117 SNSSA
+117 VNSSKM
-122 LILGDSVTDLPLVFN
+122 GDTLLPLVFN
-137 TVDIRNNLTGEH
+137 TVDCRNNVTGEH
-149 FRQTLQVTKENV
+149 FRQTLQVVDGEA
-161 EFEGGL
+161 ELGGL
-167 GIILGPIMSSLSESA
+167 APLMAGLSESG
-182 QRWYVN
+182 QRWYVTAVN
-188 APNNVCNFHKTTKV
+188 GASNFYKTTKFLKDV
-202 KSDGTTKEF
+202 EPREF
-211 DWSKDEGTKDFESKR
+211 DWSKDEGTKGFETKR

-247 QNATEANVNGM
+247 QDATEANVNGM

-296 DANKYDAD
+296 DANKYDAE

-338 TKQYTH
+338 TKPYTH

-353 NKGAKDPNARFTKLE
+353 NKGAKDPTARFTRFE
-368 VTFELWDNGYFK
+368 VTFQLWDNGYFK

-392 AHGIKIGSTTARM
+392 AHGLLHMSAE
-405 TANQYYLTVFS
+405 QYYLTVFS
-416 YDEHDAGINKYYSV
+416 YDEMDADFSDYYV
-430 G
+430 PAN

>member
-1 MRKSRKAVSTVL
+1 MRNSRKAVSTIAICAVL
-13 VAALLICVF
+13 VLIMSLAV
-22 VTMFI
+22 V
-27 LTACNKKGAIDMTN
+27 LSACSPKGAIDMSN
-41 PMAFAEL
+41 PFSSAAGM
-48 KPGSYEVSY
+48 KPGSYTIIDNGDGTYNYVL
-57 DKDGNVDG
+57 KD
-65 YFLKAEKDMPARTV
+65 ASEMPARTV

-85 DPEALKELAY
+85 DPDAVKELAY

-117 SNSSA
+117 VNSSKM
-122 LILGDSVTDLPLVFN
+122 GDTLLPLVFN
-137 TVDIRNNLTGEH
+137 TVDCRNNVTGEH
-149 FRQTLQVTKENV
+149 FRQTLQVVDGEA
-161 EFEGGL
+161 ELGGL
-167 GIILGPIMSSLSESA
+167 APLMAGLSESG
-182 QRWYVN
+182 QRWYVTAVN
-188 APNNVCNFHKTTKV
+188 GASNFYKTTKFLKDV
-202 KSDGTTKEF
+202 EPREF
-211 DWSKDEGTKDFESKR
+211 DWSKDEGTKGFETKR
-226 YNISVNA
+226 YNISVSA

-247 QNATEANVNGM
+247 QDATEANVNGM

-296 DANKYDAD
+296 DANKYDAE

-338 TKQYTH
+338 TKPYTH

-353 NKGAKDPNARFTKLE
+353 NKGAKDPTARFTRFE
-368 VTFELWDNGYFK
+368 VTFQLWDNGYFK

-392 AHGIKIGSTTARM
+392 AHGLLHMSAE
-405 TANQYYLTVFS
+405 QYYLTVFS
-416 YDEHDAGINKYYSV
+416 YDEMDADFSDYYV
-430 G
+430 PAN

>member
-1 MRKSRKAVSTVL
+1 MRKSRKAVSTIAICAVL
-13 VAALLICVF
+13 VLIMSLAV
-22 VTMFI
+22 V
-27 LTACNKKGAIDMTN
+27 LSACSPKGSIDMSN
-41 PMAFAEL
+41 PFSSAAGM
-48 KPGSYEVSY
+48 KPGSYTIIDNGDGTYNYVL
-57 DKDGNVDG
+57 KD
-65 YFLKAEKDMPARTV
+65 ASEMPARTV

-117 SNSSA
+117 VNSSKM
-122 LILGDSVTDLPLVFN
+122 GDTLLPLVFN
-137 TVDIRNNLTGEH
+137 TVDCRNNVTGEH
-149 FRQTLQVTKENV
+149 FRQTLQVVDGEA
-161 EFEGGL
+161 ELGGL
-167 GIILGPIMSSLSESA
+167 APLMAGLSESG
-182 QRWYVN
+182 QRWYVTAVN
-188 APNNVCNFHKTTKV
+188 GASNFYKTTKFLKDV
-202 KSDGTTKEF
+202 EPREF
-211 DWSKDEGTKDFESKR
+211 DWSKDEGTKGFETKR

-238 SGYKGKING
+238 SGYQGKING
-247 QNATEANVNGM
+247 QDATEANVNGM

-272 YVDGGGRRIGYEKT
+272 YVDGAGRRIGYEKT

-296 DANKYDAD
+296 DANKYDAE

-338 TKQYTH
+338 TKEYTH

-353 NKGAKDPNARFTKLE
+353 NKGAKDPTARFTRFE

-392 AHGIKIGSTTARM
+392 AHGLLHMSAE
-405 TANQYYLTVFS
+405 QYYLTVFS
-416 YDEHDAGINKYYSV
+416 YDEMDADFSDYYV
-430 G
+430 PAN

>member
-1 MRKSRKAVSTVL
+1 MRKSRKAVSTIAICAVL
-13 VAALLICVF
+13 VLIISLAV
-22 VTMFI
+22 V
-27 LTACNKKGAIDMTN
+27 LSACSPKGSIDMSN
-41 PMAFAEL
+41 PFSSAAGM
-48 KPGSYEVSY
+48 KPGSYTIIDNGDGTYNYVL
-57 DKDGNVDG
+57 KD
-65 YFLKAEKDMPARTV
+65 ASEMPARTV

-85 DPEALKELAY
+85 DPDAVKELAY

-117 SNSSA
+117 VNSSKM
-122 LILGDSVTDLPLVFN
+122 GDTLLPLVFN
-137 TVDIRNNLTGEH
+137 TVDFRNNITGEH
-149 FRQTLQVTKENV
+149 FRQTLQVVDGEA
-161 EFEGGL
+161 ELGGL
-167 GIILGPIMSSLSESA
+167 APLMAGLSESG
-182 QRWYVN
+182 QRWYVTAVN
-188 APNNVCNFHKTTKV
+188 GASNFYKTTKFLKDV
-202 KSDGTTKEF
+202 EPREF
-211 DWSKDEGTKDFESKR
+211 DWSKDEGTKGFETKR

-238 SGYKGKING
+238 SSYKGKING
-247 QNATEANVNGM
+247 QDATEANVNGM

-272 YVDGGGRRIGYEKT
+272 YIDGAGKRIGYEKT

-312 YNTIVSA
+312 YNTITSA

-338 TKQYTH
+338 TKEYTH
-344 IDTNWALQD
+344 LDTNWALQD
-353 NKGAKDPNARFTKLE
+353 NKGASDENARFTKLE

-386 DWDAPK
+386 DWDAPE
-392 AHGIKIGSTTARM
+392 AHGIAHM

>member
-1 MRKSRKAVSTVL
+1 MRNSRKAVSTVL
-13 VAALLICVF
+13 VAALLICVI

-27 LTACNKKGAIDMTN
+27 FTACNKKGAIDMTN
-41 PMAFAEL
+41 PMAFSGL

-79 NYEIPT
+79 NFDIPT
-85 DPEALKELAY
+85 DPDAVKELAY

-117 SNSSA
+117 VNSSKM
-122 LILGDSVTDLPLVFN
+122 GDTLLPLVFN
-137 TVDIRNNLTGEH
+137 TVDFRNNVTGEH
-149 FRQTLQVTKENV
+149 FRQTLQVVDGEA
-161 EFEGGL
+161 ELGGL
-167 GIILGPIMSSLSESA
+167 APLMAGLSESG
-182 QRWYVN
+182 QRWYVTAVN
-188 APNNVCNFHKTTKV
+188 GASKFYKTTKFLKDV
-202 KSDGTTKEF
+202 EPREF
-211 DWSKDEGTKDFESKR
+211 DWSKDEGTKGFETKR

-238 SGYKGKING
+238 SSYKGKING
-247 QNATEANVNGM
+247 QNATPANVNGM

-296 DANKYDAD
+296 DANRYNAD
-304 GNLVEEDY
+304 GSLVEEDY

-338 TKQYTH
+338 TKEYTH
-344 IDTNWALQD
+344 IDTCWALQD
-353 NKGAKDPNARFTKLE
+353 NKGAKDPTARFTKFE
-368 VTFELWDNGYFK
+368 VTFQLWDNGYFK

-392 AHGIKIGSTTARM
+392 AHGLLHMSAE
-405 TANQYYLTVFS
+405 QYYKTVFS
-416 YDEHDAGINKYYSV
+416 YDELDADFSKYYV
-430 G
+430 PAN

>member
-1 MRKSRKAVSTVL
+1 MRKSRKAVSTIAICAVL
-13 VAALLICVF
+13 VLIISLAV
-22 VTMFI
+22 V
-27 LTACNKKGAIDMTN
+27 LSACSPKGSIDMSN
-41 PMAFAEL
+41 PFSSAAGM
-48 KPGSYEVSY
+48 KPGSYTIIDNGDGTYNYVL
-57 DKDGNVDG
+57 KD
-65 YFLKAEKDMPARTV
+65 ASEMPARTV

-85 DPEALKELAY
+85 DPDAVKELAY

-117 SNSSA
+117 VNSSKM
-122 LILGDSVTDLPLVFN
+122 GDTLLPLVFN
-137 TVDIRNNLTGEH
+137 TVDCRNNVTGEH
-149 FRQTLQVTKENV
+149 FRQTLQVVDGEA
-161 EFEGGL
+161 ELGGL
-167 GIILGPIMSSLSESA
+167 APLMAGLSESG
-182 QRWYVN
+182 QRWYVTAVN
-188 APNNVCNFHKTTKV
+188 GASNFYKTTKFLKDV
-202 KSDGTTKEF
+202 EPREF
-211 DWSKDEGTKDFESKR
+211 DWSKDEGTKGFETKR

-247 QNATEANVNGM
+247 QDATEANVNGM
-258 QWVYDEETGYSIPT
+258 QWVYDEETGYSVPT

-296 DANKYDAD
+296 DANKYDAE

-338 TKQYTH
+338 TKPYTH

-353 NKGAKDPNARFTKLE
+353 NKGAKDPTARFTRFE

-392 AHGIKIGSTTARM
+392 AHGLLHMSAE
-405 TANQYYLTVFS
+405 QYYLTVFS
-416 YDEHDAGINKYYSV
+416 YDEMDADFSDYYV
-430 G
+430 PAN

>member
-1 MRKSRKAVSTVL
+1 MRKSRKAVSTIAICAVL
-13 VAALLICVF
+13 VLIISLAV
-22 VTMFI
+22 V
-27 LTACNKKGAIDMTN
+27 LSACSPKGSIDMSN
-41 PMAFAEL
+41 PFSSAAGM
-48 KPGSYEVSY
+48 KPGSYTIIDNGDGTYNYVL
-57 DKDGNVDG
+57 KD
-65 YFLKAEKDMPARTV
+65 ASEMPARTV

-85 DPEALKELAY
+85 DPDAVKELAY

-117 SNSSA
+117 VNSSKM
-122 LILGDSVTDLPLVFN
+122 GDTLLPLVFN
-137 TVDIRNNLTGEH
+137 TVDCRNNITGEH
-149 FRQTLQVTKENV
+149 FRQTLQVVDGEA
-161 EFEGGL
+161 ELGGL
-167 GIILGPIMSSLSESA
+167 APLMAGLSESG
-182 QRWYVN
+182 QRWYVTAVN
-188 APNNVCNFHKTTKV
+188 GASNFYKTTKFLKDV
-202 KSDGTTKEF
+202 EPREF
-211 DWSKDEGTKDFESKR
+211 DWSKDEGTKGFETKR

-238 SGYKGKING
+238 SSYKGKING
-247 QNATEANVNGM
+247 QDATEANVNGM

-296 DANKYDAD
+296 DANKYDAE

-338 TKQYTH
+338 TKHYTH
-344 IDTNWALQD
+344 LDTNWALQD
-353 NKGAKDPNARFTKLE
+353 NKGAKDPTARFTRFE

-392 AHGIKIGSTTARM
+392 AHGLLHMSAE
-405 TANQYYLTVFS
+405 QYYLTVFS
-416 YDEHDAGINKYYSV
+416 YDEMDADFSDYYV
-430 G
+430 PAN

>member
-1 MRKSRKAVSTVL
+1 MRNSRKAVSTIAICAVL
-13 VAALLICVF
+13 VLIISLAV
-22 VTMFI
+22 V
-27 LTACNKKGAIDMTN
+27 LSACSPKGSIDMSN
-41 PMAFAEL
+41 PFSSAAGM
-48 KPGSYEVSY
+48 KPGSYTIIDNGDGTYNYVL
-57 DKDGNVDG
+57 KD
-65 YFLKAEKDMPARTV
+65 ASEMPARTV

-85 DPEALKELAY
+85 DPDAVKELAY
-95 TLYQIGN
+95 ILYQIGN

-117 SNSSA
+117 VNSSKM
-122 LILGDSVTDLPLVFN
+122 GDTLLPLVFN
-137 TVDIRNNLTGEH
+137 TVDCRNNVTGEH
-149 FRQTLQVTKENV
+149 FRQTLQVVDGEA
-161 EFEGGL
+161 ELGGL
-167 GIILGPIMSSLSESA
+167 APLMAGLSESG
-182 QRWYVN
+182 QRWYVTAVN
-188 APNNVCNFHKTTKV
+188 GASNFYKTTKFLKDV
-202 KSDGTTKEF
+202 EPREF
-211 DWSKDEGTKDFESKR
+211 DWSKDEGTKGFETKR

-238 SGYKGKING
+238 SSYKGKING
-247 QNATEANVNGM
+247 QNETPANVNGM

-296 DANKYDAD
+296 DANKYDAE

-338 TKQYTH
+338 TKPYTH

-353 NKGAKDPNARFTKLE
+353 NKGAKDPTARFTRFE

-392 AHGIKIGSTTARM
+392 AHGLLHMSAE
-405 TANQYYLTVFS
+405 QYYMTVFS
-416 YDEHDAGINKYYSV
+416 YDEMDADFSDYYV
-430 G
+430 PAN

>member
-85 DPEALKELAY
+85 DPEAVKELAY
-95 TLYQIGN
+95 TLYHIGN

-117 SNSSA
+117 INSSKM
-122 LILGDSVTDLPLVFN
+122 GDTLLPLVFN
-137 TVDIRNNLTGEH
+137 TVDFRNNVTGEH
-149 FRQTLQVTKENV
+149 FRQTLQVVDGEA
-161 EFEGGL
+161 ELGGL
-167 GIILGPIMSSLSESA
+167 APLMAGLSESG
-182 QRWYVN
+182 QRWYVTAVN
-188 APNNVCNFHKTTKV
+188 GASNFYKTTKFLKDV
-202 KSDGTTKEF
+202 EPREF
-211 DWSKDEGTKDFESKR
+211 DWSKDEGTKGFETKR
-226 YNISVNA
+226 YNISVSA

-247 QNATEANVNGM
+247 QDATEANVNGM

-296 DANKYDAD
+296 DANKYDAE

-338 TKQYTH
+338 TKPYTH

-353 NKGAKDPNARFTKLE
+353 NKGAKDPTARFTRFE

-392 AHGIKIGSTTARM
+392 AHGLLHMSAE
-405 TANQYYLTVFS
+405 QYYMTVFS
-416 YDEHDAGINKYYSV
+416 YDEMDADFSDYYV
-430 G
+430 PAN

>member
-1 MRKSRKAVSTVL
+1 MRKSRKAVSTIAICAVL
-13 VAALLICVF
+13 VLIISLAV
-22 VTMFI
+22 V
-27 LTACNKKGAIDMTN
+27 LSACSPKGSIDMSN
-41 PMAFAEL
+41 PFSSAAGM
-48 KPGSYEVSY
+48 KPGSYTIIDNGDGTYNYVL
-57 DKDGNVDG
+57 KD
-65 YFLKAEKDMPARTV
+65 ASEMPARTV

-85 DPEALKELAY
+85 DPDAVKELAY

-117 SNSSA
+117 VNSSKM
-122 LILGDSVTDLPLVFN
+122 GDTLLPLVFN
-137 TVDIRNNLTGEH
+137 TVDCRNNITGEH
-149 FRQTLQVTKENV
+149 FRQTLQVVDGEA
-161 EFEGGL
+161 ELGGL
-167 GIILGPIMSSLSESA
+167 APLMAGLSESG
-182 QRWYVN
+182 QRWYVTAVN
-188 APNNVCNFHKTTKV
+188 GASNFYKTTKFLKDV
-202 KSDGTTKEF
+202 EPREF
-211 DWSKDEGTKDFESKR
+211 DWSKDEGTKGFETKR

-247 QNATEANVNGM
+247 QNETPANVNGM

-272 YVDGGGRRIGYEKT
+272 YVDGAGRRIGYEKT

-296 DANKYDAD
+296 DANKYDAE

-338 TKQYTH
+338 TKPYTH

-353 NKGAKDPNARFTKLE
+353 NKGAKDPTARFTRFE

-392 AHGIKIGSTTARM
+392 AHGLLHMSAE
-405 TANQYYLTVFS
+405 QYYMTVFS
-416 YDEHDAGINKYYSV
+416 YDEMDADFSDYYV
-430 G
+430 PAN

>member
-27 LTACNKKGAIDMTN
+27 FTACNKKGAIDMTN

-85 DPEALKELAY
+85 DPDAVKELAY

-102 KTMVTVPYASYFETG
+102 RTMVTVPYASYFETG
-117 SNSSA
+117 VNSSKM
-122 LILGDSVTDLPLVFN
+122 GDTLLPLVFN
-137 TVDIRNNLTGEH
+137 TVDFRNNITGEH
-149 FRQTLQVTKENV
+149 FRQTLQVVDGEA
-161 EFEGGL
+161 ELGGL
-167 GIILGPIMSSLSESA
+167 APLMAGLSESG
-182 QRWYVN
+182 QRWYVTAVN
-188 APNNVCNFHKTTKV
+188 GASNFYKTTKFLKDV
-202 KSDGTTKEF
+202 EPREF
-211 DWSKDEGTKDFESKR
+211 DWSKDEGTKGFETKR

-238 SGYKGKING
+238 SSYKGKING
-247 QNATEANVNGM
+247 QDATEANVNGM

-296 DANKYDAD
+296 DANKYDAE

-338 TKQYTH
+338 TKPYTH

-353 NKGAKDPNARFTKLE
+353 NKGAKDPTARFTRFE
-368 VTFELWDNGYFK
+368 VTFQLWDNGYFK

-392 AHGIKIGSTTARM
+392 AHGLLHMSAE
-405 TANQYYLTVFS
+405 QYYMTVFS
-416 YDEHDAGINKYYSV
+416 YDEMDADFSDYYV
-430 G
+430 PAN